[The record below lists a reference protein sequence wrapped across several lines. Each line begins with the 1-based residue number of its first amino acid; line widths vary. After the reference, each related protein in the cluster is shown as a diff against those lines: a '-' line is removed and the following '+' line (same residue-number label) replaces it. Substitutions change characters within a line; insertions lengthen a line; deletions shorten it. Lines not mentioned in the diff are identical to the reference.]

1 MKKLY
6 INYLVISTLITTLV
20 SCENLLIKPD
30 PANTPTNNFELLW
43 KEVNERYTFFEYKNI
58 DWDASYRK
66 YRPLVNDNMNEQ
78 ELFNV
83 MADMMNDLRDGHTN
97 LISDF
102 DVSRNYSW
110 YLDYPQN
117 FNSTI
122 IERNYLGK
130 DYQRTGPFKNRL
142 LNNNIAYIQ
151 YESFLNLG
159 DSTHLNILMDK
170 YRNTQGMII
179 DIRDNTGGALLMV
192 NTIAAHFVPE
202 DMTLAYERYKKG
214 SGRDNFGKFYPFFV
228 KKATKTYNGK
238 VVILTNRQVY
248 SAANMF
254 ASVMGE
260 LPNITLIGD
269 QTGGGGGAPFSGEL
283 LNGWTYRFSGNQLVN
298 LRQEQIENGIMPDVK
313 VDLLPT
319 DEANGK
325 DTILET
331 ALQFLK

>member
-1 MKKLY
+1 ML
-6 INYLVISTLITTLV
+6 LTTLV
-20 SCENLLIKPD
+20 SCENLFIKPD
-30 PANTPTNNFELLW
+30 PENTPINNFELLW
-43 KEVNERYTFFEYKNI
+43 KEVNERYTFFDYKNI

-66 YRPLVNDNMNEQ
+66 YRPLINDGMNEQ
-78 ELFNV
+78 ELFDV
-83 MADMMNDLRDGHTN
+83 MAEMMNDLRDGHTN

-117 FNSTI
+117 FNATI
-122 IERNYLGK
+122 IERNYLGE
-130 DYQRTGPFKNRL
+130 DYQRTGPFKNRFL
-142 LNNNIAYIQ
+142 TDDIAYVQ

-170 YRNTQGMII
+170 YRNTKGMII
-179 DIRDNTGGALLMV
+179 DIRDNTGGAVLMV
-192 NTIAAHFVPE
+192 NTIAAHFVDK

-214 SGRDNFGKFYPFFV
+214 AGRNNFGKFYPFFV
-228 KKATKTYNGK
+228 EKASKTYSGK
-238 VVILTNRQVY
+238 VVLLTNRQVY

-260 LPNITLIGD
+260 LPNVTLIGD

-298 LRQEQIENGIMPDVK
+298 LKQEQIENGVMPDIK
-313 VDLLPT
+313 VDLKPE
-319 DEANGK
+319 DEAKGV
-325 DTILET
+325 DTIIER
-331 ALQFLK
+331 AIQFLGN